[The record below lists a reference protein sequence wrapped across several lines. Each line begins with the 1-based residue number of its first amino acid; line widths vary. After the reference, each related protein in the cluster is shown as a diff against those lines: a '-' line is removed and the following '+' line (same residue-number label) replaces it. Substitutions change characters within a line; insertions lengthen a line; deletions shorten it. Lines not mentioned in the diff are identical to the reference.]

1 VSTGNG
7 FEQEVAA
14 IRETYAGFQRDQLT
28 KKVWAPFE
36 PDEAAVR
43 AQQLL
48 TFAQLLRGAGRVDLE
63 GLRILDLGCGTGR
76 HLRQFLDMGAAPAY
90 VAGVDLDETSLRK
103 ARALSPNIRFELT
116 SGGALPFD
124 TGFDLVTHHFVFS
137 SIPSPAFRENLAA
150 EMLRVTRA
158 GGLIYWWDM
167 IHMAAAAGGA
177 AVPLDARDL
186 FPGLPITE
194 LRVSRWPA
202 PATTLRASRWKRLLA
217 PLLARLAHPPQF
229 QAALIRKPD

>member
-1 VSTGNG
+1 VSRGNG

-28 KKVWAPFE
+28 KKIWAPFN

-48 TFAQLLRGAGRVDLE
+48 SFAQLLRGAGRIDLE

-76 HLRQFLDMGAAPAY
+76 HLRQFLDMGAAPAD
-90 VAGVDLDETSLRK
+90 VVGADLDEISLHK

-116 SGGALPFD
+116 CGPALPFG
-124 TGFDLVTHHFVFS
+124 TEFDLVTHHFVFS
-137 SIPSPAFRENLAA
+137 SIPSSAFREILAA

-167 IHMAAAAGGA
+167 THMAAAAGGT
-177 AVPLDARDL
+177 AVPLNARDL
-186 FPGLPITE
+186 FPALPITE

-202 PATTLRASRWKRLLA
+202 PAKTLRACRWSRLLA
-217 PLLARLAHPPQF
+217 PLLAHLAHPPQY
-229 QAALIRKPD
+229 QAALIRKPQ